1 MVWDSYDV
9 YDNRMILL
17 GSFYTAIGQ
26 GIWVVGVQVSY
37 SLVIGVIIW
46 MLDVRIYLIPIS
58 RFVGE
63 IQVVYYP
70 PYKGH
75 GLCLTSGFCKM

>member
-17 GSFYTAIGQ
+17 GSCYTAIGQ
-26 GIWVVGVQVSY
+26 GIWVVGVQDSY
-37 SLVIGVIIW
+37 SLVVGVTIW

-58 RFVGE
+58 RLVGDNSS
-63 IQVVYYP
+63 
-70 PYKGH
+70 
-75 GLCLTSGFCKM
+75 GLLSTIRRPWFMFDIWIL